1 MRTAFN
7 PFHSNEMDA
16 RVTPGLHTS
25 AQEFRMPSKKFTS
38 PDASVTRRRFLEQL
52 GLVGGTSL
60 VMTAMNSWELMA
72 GQAEGRPQLTGKP
85 SRNKVIVLGAGVS
98 GLVTA
103 YELGKLGYDVRVLEA
118 RERVG
123 GLNWTVRRG
132 AEHTE
137 IGGTEKQVCAFD
149 EGLYVNVGP
158 WRIPYTHT
166 GVLNY
171 CREVGVPLEIFVN
184 EAENSYFFYEGQQ
197 YGELAGKRL
206 RFREVKGDMLGHVNE
221 LLVKAIDQDK
231 LDAPMT
237 AEDKDRFVKFL
248 VGEGYLDPTTKTYKA
263 IGESGR
269 QPYDTNALLKAG
281 IGNRFRSVPLTD
293 GTQAAP
299 IFQPV
304 GGMDQFPKGLARAIG
319 NQKFTFGAE
328 VQSVHHDATGV
339 KVVYADAK
347 SGKKTELTAD
357 FVALCLPMPII
368 GKIDVSFSPEMMTA
382 VKAVATS
389 NSAKM
394 GLQMKRRFWEE
405 DDQIFGGHLYSNLP
419 LGEFSYP
426 STGYFTKKG
435 VLLGLYANGP
445 VGTLLDQ
452 TPTQRIEHVLS
463 NAAKVHPQVR
473 TEFESAFGV
482 WWKKVKYS
490 EGGYATGSATARR
503 SQLSKMEDRL
513 VIGSAAVCPFSEP
526 DWQEGAVA
534 AGWQTVKTLHDR
546 AMKT

>member
-1 MRTAFN
+1 MSDISF
-7 PFHSNEMDA
+7 
-16 RVTPGLHTS
+16 PGV
-25 AQEFRMPSKKFTS
+25 
-38 PDASVTRRRFLEQL
+38 VTRRRFLEQL
-52 GLVGGTSL
+52 GLVGGSSL
-60 VMTAMNSWELMA
+60 VMTAMNSWDLMA
-72 GQAEGRPQLTGKP
+72 GQAEGRPQLTGRP
-85 SRNKVIVLGAGVS
+85 ARNKVIVLGAGVS

-103 YELGKLGYDVRVLEA
+103 YELGKLGYDVRVVEA
-118 RERVG
+118 RDRVG
-123 GLNWTVRRG
+123 GLNWTVKKG
-132 AEHTE
+132 MTHTE
-137 IGGTEKQVCAFD
+137 IGSTEQQVCAFD

-166 GVLNY
+166 AVLDY
-171 CREVGVPLEIFVN
+171 CREVGVPVEIFVN
-184 EAENSYFFYEGQQ
+184 EAENSYFFYEGAQ
-197 YGELAGKRL
+197 YGELSGKRVRL
-206 RFREVKGDMLGHVNE
+206 REAKGDMLGHVNE

-231 LDAPMT
+231 LDLPMT
-237 AEDKDRFVKFL
+237 AEDKDRFVRFL
-248 VGEGYLDPTTKTYKA
+248 VSEGYLDPTTKNYKA
-263 IGESGR
+263 IGDSAR
-269 QPYDTNALLKAG
+269 QPYDTTALLKAG

-299 IFQPV
+299 IFQPI

-319 NQKFTFGAE
+319 AQKISLGTEVISVRQDASGAR
-328 VQSVHHDATGV
+328 VAVLDT
-339 KVVYADAK
+339 K
-347 SGKKTELTAD
+347 SGKKSELTAD
-357 FVALCLPMPII
+357 FVAVCLPMPII
-368 GKIDVSFSPEMMTA
+368 AKLDIAFSPEMMA
-382 VKAVATS
+382 SVKAVSTS

-426 STGYFTKKG
+426 SYGYFSKKG

-452 TPTQRIEHVLS
+452 TPAQRVEHVLA
-463 NAAKVHPQVR
+463 NASKVHPQIR

-482 WWKKVKYS
+482 WWKKAKYS

-503 SQLSKMEDRL
+503 EQLSKMENRL

-534 AGWQTVKTLHDR
+534 AGWQTVKSIHEH
-546 AMKT
+546 AMKA